1 MYRFSLSPLT
11 SGENWYELALR
22 IEGDIIQH
30 FLSYFFR
37 YYYPSRSSI
46 PPLAIERRPIL
57 TSSTFKKKYASLL
70 YPLQS
75 PLIPLAFLARG
86 PSCWGALPFAR
97 ITTPTLYQIEAIT
110 RAQRTIFIQTPNLT
124 SRALLKALRQ
134 ALRKQIQVTLYL
146 PRNMM
151 VLESLVTGW
160 TTTARCVRKLQKFS
174 KKVAGGLVV
183 EWFEGDERQSFVAEK
198 SHIKFMVVDEEC
210 VMVGSSNCDRPSACT
225 SGEVNVAISD
235 VEFAKKILSAV
246 KRHQA
251 TGRLDV

>member
-1 MYRFSLSPLT
+1 MYFFHFPSLT
-11 SGENWYELALR
+11 SGENWYELAVRL
-22 IEGDIIQH
+22 EGDIIQP
-30 FLSYFFR
+30 FLSYFFH
-37 YYYPSRSSI
+37 YFYPSRSSI
-46 PPLAIERRPIL
+46 PPLPVERRPIL
-57 TSSTFKKKYASLL
+57 TSSAFKKKHSSLL

-75 PLIPLAFLARG
+75 PFIPLAFLSRG
-86 PSCWGALPFAR
+86 PSFWGALPFAR
-97 ITTPTLYQIEAIT
+97 ITTPTLFQIEAIT
-110 RAQRTIFIQTPNLT
+110 RARRTIFIQTPNLT

-134 ALRKQIQVTLYL
+134 ALRKEIQITLYL

-151 VLESLVTGW
+151 VLESLITGW

-174 KKVAGGLVV
+174 KEMTGELIV

-210 VMVGSSNCDRPSACT
+210 VVVGSSNCDRASACT

-235 VEFAKKILSAV
+235 VEFAKNILSAV

-251 TGRLDV
+251 TGMLDV